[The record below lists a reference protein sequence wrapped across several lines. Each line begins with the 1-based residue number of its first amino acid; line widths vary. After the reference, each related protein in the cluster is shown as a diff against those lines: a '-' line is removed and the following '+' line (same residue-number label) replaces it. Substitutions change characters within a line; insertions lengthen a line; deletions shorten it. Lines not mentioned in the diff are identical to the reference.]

1 MLEAVKMRLTSKDVS
16 GTMFTFE
23 GTNIPEHLLLY
34 IRSAFPNVED
44 VVNGDEEY
52 VEWGETDLAKQ
63 IKAETT
69 PAESLKLLRATFGYT
84 QQQLADK
91 VGITKQQISAME
103 RGRGCSLKV
112 RIRYCLDYFLL
123 QFLNKLA
130 CFLCQFC
137 IYLKYGR
144 TYCTSTP

>member
-52 VEWGETDLAKQ
+52 VEWGETQNSRYLPWSGVGNRLVARWPTGSRTLLEQ
-63 IKAETT
+63 VIKIC
-69 PAESLKLLRATFGYT
+69 F
-84 QQQLADK
+84 
-91 VGITKQQISAME
+91 
-103 RGRGCSLKV
+103 GRGNPQSLMPRWCRV
-112 RIRYCLDYFLL
+112 GHV
-123 QFLNKLA
+123 
-130 CFLCQFC
+130 
-137 IYLKYGR
+137 LKASAR
-144 TYCTSTP
+144 KERL

>member
-63 IKAETT
+63 IKAEST
-69 PAESLKLLRATFGYT
+69 PAESLKLLRTNFGYT

-103 RGRGCSLKV
+103 RGREPIGRKMAH
-112 RIRYCLDYFLL
+112 R
-123 QFLNKLA
+123 LA
-130 CFLCQFC
+130 NAL
-137 IYLKYGR
+137 G
-144 TYCTSTP
+144 TSYKNLFW